1 MSEPGSPESIA
12 VYIKAYWSGGG
23 RRAGWEREMLKD
35 LEGLQALAKD
45 ATRYRKIKAI
55 SQRHMGIDIFENDGV
70 VDVFHTGLDAGHK
83 APTFDQ
89 AIDEVAE

>member
-1 MSEPGSPESIA
+1 MDEQIL
-12 VYIKAYWSGGG
+12 
-23 RRAGWEREMLKD
+23 EMADQILAQTLKNKELLD
-35 LEGLQALAKD
+35 ELMPLFYTIQKD
-45 ATRYRKIKAI
+45 AARYRKIKAI
-55 SQRHMGIDIFENDGV
+55 SQKHMGIDIFENDGV